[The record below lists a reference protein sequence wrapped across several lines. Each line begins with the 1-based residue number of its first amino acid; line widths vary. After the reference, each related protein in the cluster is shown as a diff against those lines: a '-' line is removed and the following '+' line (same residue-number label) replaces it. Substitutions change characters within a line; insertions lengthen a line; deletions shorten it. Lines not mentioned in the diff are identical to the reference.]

1 MPRPPKTHRV
11 IANRCAGVCAI
22 MRQRHIPRDAT
33 ALLPPGPVDLDRT
46 RDDGLVRYLPRSS
59 QINPRSVYRGP
70 KQKNVRGRSLAVPES
85 AEPPPAHGFRGSGQ
99 DVPARASGRGVATN
113 LPFAWVERKSVRRL
127 PGASLRTGG
136 RTRGWLGFVVK
147 TQRLLLKYD
156 RELTACVNRKY
167 LHAINVGSDKR
178 LGRTE
183 LGKRLFP

>member
-1 MPRPPKTHRV
+1 MPLCVRGISHGT
-11 IANRCAGVCAI
+11 
-22 MRQRHIPRDAT
+22 QRRYCRLGPWIWTEREMT
-33 ALLPPGPVDLDRT
+33 ASSGTFR
-46 RDDGLVRYLPRSS
+46 GAARS
-59 QINPRSVYRGP
+59 IHALFTWDP

-113 LPFAWVERKSVRRL
+113 LPFAWVESAVTAGESVRRL
-127 PGASLRTGG
+127 PGASLRPGG
-136 RTRGWLGFVVK
+136 RTRGRLGFMVK

-156 RELTACVNRKY
+156 RELTGACVNRKY
-167 LHAINVGSDKR
+167 LHAINVRSDKR

>member
-11 IANRCAGVCAI
+11 VANRCAGVCAI

-33 ALLPPGPVDLDRT
+33 ALLPPGPVDLDRM
-46 RDDGLVRYLPRSS
+46 RDDGLVRYPPRSS

-113 LPFAWVERKSVRRL
+113 LPFAWVESAVTAGESVRRL
-127 PGASLRTGG
+127 PGASLRTRGQDKG
-136 RTRGWLGFVVK
+136 TTRLHGENAALVVK
-147 TQRLLLKYD
+147 IRPG
-156 RELTACVNRKY
+156 
-167 LHAINVGSDKR
+167 INGGMCES
-178 LGRTE
+178 
-183 LGKRLFP
+183 